1 MHKTVY
7 VCFFNMLIMRH
18 WREERKNPNQSFCK
32 CASLHSPWNSGCGV
46 SQPVDVSWYMLYLP
60 CWHGDHMFVSKIY
73 QLMAAEC
80 HSNKPETGADSY
92 GIISISAF
100 DSCPSPILV
109 VCATNCLVAVFGI
122 GQKLS
127 SFSPHAYC
135 DLQKNFIYLC
145 KYFLKQLPRVSYIN
159 QFVCWHNLSAR
170 VDAIVISILCG
181 ANLHFALWFII
192 GYNHS
197 ANMQILF

>member
-18 WREERKNPNQSFCK
+18 WREEREKIPT
-32 CASLHSPWNSGCGV
+32 SPFV
-46 SQPVDVSWYMLYLP
+46 SVLPCILREILAVVFHNRSTSSWCMLYLP

-159 QFVCWHNLSAR
+159 QFVC
-170 VDAIVISILCG
+170 
-181 ANLHFALWFII
+181 
-192 GYNHS
+192 
-197 ANMQILF
+197 